1 MSALNSKQQAFIEY
15 YLTCWNASAAARRA
29 GYSEKTAPSQGQ
41 RLLKNV
47 EVSRAIE
54 QRMGELKMSS
64 NEALLILT
72 EHARGSLNDFINEN
86 DQIDLDRA
94 RAAGKMHL
102 VKKYKT
108 TKRTIKDMTEETVE
122 IELHDPQAAAVHIGK
137 HHGAFVDR
145 SAVENS
151 GTVNQNVKLDLSGA
165 TDEQL
170 KLLVASLPN

>member
-1 MSALNSKQQAFIEY
+1 
-15 YLTCWNASAAARRA
+15 
-29 GYSEKTAPSQGQ
+29 
-41 RLLKNV
+41 
-47 EVSRAIE
+47 
-54 QRMGELKMSS
+54 MGELKMSA

-72 EHARGSLNDFINEN
+72 EHARGTLDNFIDESGAINV
-86 DQIDLDRA
+86 DKA
-94 RAAGKMHL
+94 RSNGKMHL
-102 VKKYKT
+102 LKKYKT
-108 TKRTIKDMTEETVE
+108 IYRVSKGATEQSIE

-170 KLLVASLPN
+170 KLLVASLKD